1 MMPNRVD
8 RPEDCETLLD
18 RIAHHADLGHA
29 ARDAALVRQVQW
41 LMAAPGTSPANVA
54 GPGTPSWAN
63 LMSLYRFLGNDKV
76 SLSDLR
82 NIRARTV
89 RESLPDG
96 AEVLVAHDVTLLD
109 YSHHDRK
116 RDRRSI
122 GDHGG
127 RGYEYFPCV
136 AIDPATKTIL
146 GVVHD
151 TVVAADGPDDRDV
164 MDYDADP
171 LFRHFSKAEKKRLT
185 ENHRHQLAVHV
196 RGLVPLLSG
205 LHVTHVAD
213 REFDDH
219 FDMDA
224 CLQAGHDFVFRC
236 LGNRNVQIAKHP
248 WIPRRA
254 RTAKQGGHPLRDGWV
269 CVNLKRTV
277 HAVPLQ
283 PYKSLPLDSRNR
295 VVSPASATRTAH
307 LSIGACAVRLYR
319 SVKRNKRY
327 VHPPRTLDVNR
338 VVIRET
344 HPPKDVT
351 PVQWVL
357 FTSRPIQ
364 TLADLCKIA
373 TIYERRWLIEEFF
386 NLLKSAYRIEASHLT
401 DAAKIA
407 RLLVRLTLAATTIVQ
422 FKSALN
428 IPAKGPLPAPL
439 YSQVKAAMTQL
450 DNPRLDPNLR
460 LFALIAGLGG
470 WIGRRNDPIGPTV
483 LMRGMLK
490 LLAIAHAFQHLRPA
504 LDNLLALP
512 HHLLQGIFRV

>member
-1 MMPNRVD
+1 MKPTPVN
-8 RPEDCETLLD
+8 RPEDRDTLLD
-18 RIAHHADLGHA
+18 RIARHADLGHA
-29 ARDAALVRQVQW
+29 ARNAALVRQIE
-41 LMAAPGTSPANVA
+41 LLTAAPGTSPANAA
-54 GPGTPSWAN
+54 GPGTPAWAS
-63 LMSLYRFLGNDKV
+63 LMSLYRFVGNDKV

-82 NIRARTV
+82 DLRARAV

-96 AEVLVAHDVTLLD
+96 AEVLIAHDVTLLD
-109 YSHHDRK
+109 YSRHNRK
-116 RDRRSI
+116 RDRRPI

-127 RGYEYFPCV
+127 MGYEYFPCV
-136 AIDPATKTIL
+136 AIDPATKTVL

-151 TVVAADGPDDRDV
+151 TVVDADGPDDRDV

-171 LFRHFSKAEKKRLT
+171 LFRHFSRAEKKRLA

-196 RGLVPLLSG
+196 RGLGLLLSG

-236 LGNRNVQIAKHP
+236 LGNRNVQIAEQP

-254 RTAKQGGHPLRDGWV
+254 RTAKQAGHPLPDGWI
-269 CVNLKRTV
+269 CVNLQRLV
-277 HAVPLQ
+277 PAVALQ

-295 VVSPASATRTAH
+295 VVPPASATRTAD

-319 SVKRNKRY
+319 CVKRNKRY
-327 VHPPRTLDVNR
+327 VRPPRTLNVNM

-344 HPPKDVT
+344 HPPRNVT
-351 PVQWVL
+351 PVHWIL

-373 TIYERRWLIEEFF
+373 TLYELRWLIEEFF
-386 NLLKSAYRIEASHLT
+386 HLLKSAYHIEASRLT

-407 RLLVRLTLAATTIVQ
+407 RLLVLLTLAATTVVQ
-422 FKSALN
+422 LKSTLN
-428 IPAKGPLPAPL
+428 IPAKGPLPEPL
-439 YSQVKAAMTQL
+439 YRQVRTAMAQL

-460 LFALIAGLGG
+460 LFALIVGLGG

-483 LMRGMLK
+483 LMRGQLK
-490 LLAIAHAFQHLRPA
+490 LLAIAHAFHHLRPA
-504 LDNLLALP
+504 LDDLLASP
-512 HHLLQGIFRV
+512 HPLLGRILRV